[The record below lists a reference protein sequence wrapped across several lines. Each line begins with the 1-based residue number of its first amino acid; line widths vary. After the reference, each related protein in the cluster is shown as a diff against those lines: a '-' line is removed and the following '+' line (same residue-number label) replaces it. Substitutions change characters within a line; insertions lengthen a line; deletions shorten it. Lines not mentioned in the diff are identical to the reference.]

1 MKTSTHATIIIKCTI
16 AAIAIASCA
25 QAAPNDAEGV
35 VQRLEKKNKELEET
49 NRQLESVKHRQPTN
63 KIEARMAKIVLPRI
77 SFKPPA
83 TLVDAVEFFRR
94 ASIDFDDPK
103 LPEEQRG
110 FNFSIQAV
118 LDNGSVPVIP
128 AIIAENINFL
138 DALDLV
144 LSSVG
149 YKFVVHG
156 SMVIVIP
163 KNANYQPYKP
173 RSYAKGPAKESQSD
187 KRLRLESYKIEE
199 RMKKIVLPKIA
210 FKPPATIVD
219 AIEYFRY
226 GSVEFGDPKLSKE
239 ERRLDFALGPG
250 ADVVPTAIPFLS
262 ASNISCWDALGLVC
276 RGCGF
281 KFEIRGSTIMVLS
294 QDMTSQQLFT
304 RSYKIP
310 ESALDKAFG
319 TGNIKSLDEKNAKC
333 LAWLRDKGVDW
344 PENGTQKSAFV
355 YVRAIECLRITNTA
369 ENIEKIEEQ
378 LKRLKILKAAGRK

>member
-1 MKTSTHATIIIKCTI
+1 MRTSTHATTIIKCAI

-49 NRQLESVKHRQPTN
+49 NRQLENQIVKIRGVIDDLNQEITALRDEIQTLKDENEVLTERLKSSTSAKPSAKSVKHRQPTN

-94 ASIDFDDPK
+94 ASIDLDDPK
-103 LPEEQRG
+103 LPKEERG
-110 FNFSIQAV
+110 FNFSVQAV
-118 LDNGSVPVIP
+118 PDNGSVPVIP

-144 LSSVG
+144 LSSIG
-149 YKFVVHG
+149 YKFEISG
-156 SMVIVIP
+156 SMI
-163 KNANYQPYKP
+163 
-173 RSYAKGPAKESQSD
+173 
-187 KRLRLESYKIEE
+187 
-199 RMKKIVLPKIA
+199 IVLPQNM
-210 FKPPATIVD
+210 
-219 AIEYFRY
+219 
-226 GSVEFGDPKLSKE
+226 
-239 ERRLDFALGPG
+239 
-250 ADVVPTAIPFLS
+250 TA
-262 ASNISCWDALGLVC
+262 
-276 RGCGF
+276 
-281 KFEIRGSTIMVLS
+281 
-294 QDMTSQQLFT
+294 QQLFT

-310 ESALDKAFG
+310 EGALDKAFG

-333 LAWLRDKGVDW
+333 LAWLRDKGIDW